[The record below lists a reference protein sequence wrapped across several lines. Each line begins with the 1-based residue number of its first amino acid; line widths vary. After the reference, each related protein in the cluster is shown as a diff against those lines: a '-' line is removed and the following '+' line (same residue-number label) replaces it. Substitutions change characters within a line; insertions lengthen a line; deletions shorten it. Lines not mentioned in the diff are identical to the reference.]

1 MTVGYA
7 RGGQSIMVSPS
18 PSTPGRRCC
27 HILTL
32 QPRNQASEGPNN
44 MAKLTRLDGLNDR
57 GTADSEERTT
67 QGIFI
72 KGATERLKVQV
83 NI

>member
-1 MTVGYA
+1 
-7 RGGQSIMVSPS
+7 
-18 PSTPGRRCC
+18 
-27 HILTL
+27 
-32 QPRNQASEGPNN
+32 

>member
-1 MTVGYA
+1 M
-7 RGGQSIMVSPS
+7 MSPS